1 MFLIYT
7 CRAPHTLIIGTY
19 VCVRV
24 CISLYVSL
32 GPFTLS
38 ALSRHPIPGT
48 HHTGTVLHTGVTL
61 SALSGH
67 PIPGTHH
74 TGTVLHT
81 GVTLSAISRH
91 SIPGTHHTG
100 TVLHT
105 GATAAPESPDAWI
118 WPDTPSF
125 TKVPLEK
132 SDT

>member
-7 CRAPHTLIIGTY
+7 CRAPHTLIIRTY

-38 ALSRHPIPGT
+38 ALSR
-48 HHTGTVLHTGVTL
+48 
-61 SALSGH
+61 H